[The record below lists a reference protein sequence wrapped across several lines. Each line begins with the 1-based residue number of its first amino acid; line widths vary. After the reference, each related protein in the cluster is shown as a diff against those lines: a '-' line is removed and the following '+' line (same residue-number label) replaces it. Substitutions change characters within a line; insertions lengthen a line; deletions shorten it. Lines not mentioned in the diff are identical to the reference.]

1 MDYTWLAVALLVV
14 VCMVLALKVLAKPAR
29 WAGLVFF
36 RVVIGVATLS
46 VLNLAS
52 PWSGVHL
59 PVNPISSAIV
69 GLLGVPGIGLL
80 YALQRLLMGA

>member
-1 MDYTWLAVALLVV
+1 MDYTRLAAV
-14 VCMVLALKVLAKPAR
+14 VLAIVCVVLVFRVLARPMR
-29 WAGLVFF
+29 WVGRQLF
-36 RVVIGVATLS
+36 RLVIGVAALS

-80 YALQRLLMGA
+80 YALQRLLVGP